1 MFSYSNLYL
10 TFDKEL
16 CMVWITTKALKS
28 GLKLHLERFKNQKF
42 SYPGKG
48 DTPSPG
54 PHPPQPRPY
63 GPRRVSSALRASLV
77 PPWKIS
83 QCTSGPYPCA
93 ISALRALLRWTQQHS
108 KSRPPPFEIL
118 WPRLHVWCIMYD
130 ILWCLMYT
138 NLKRPSEIHRIY
150 AAAGKHNNI

>member
-1 MFSYSNLYL
+1 MRKKGKKS
-10 TFDKEL
+10 
-16 CMVWITTKALKS
+16 LKS
-28 GLKLHLERFKNQKF
+28 GLKTGLERFENQTF
-42 SYPGKG
+42 SYPGEG
-48 DTPSPG
+48 DTASPG

-93 ISALRALLRWTQQHS
+93 IPALRALLRWTQQHS

-118 WPRLHVWCIMYD
+118 
-130 ILWCLMYT
+130 
-138 NLKRPSEIHRIY
+138 
-150 AAAGKHNNI
+150 